1 MYNASLL
8 TTGHFYRP
16 SCERVLRAQLKET
29 RVEKVHYR
37 WHYDNRGIAPLF
49 DFFSPTGES
58 WSLPYFFPC
67 LFVATRPT
75 YEEFLFFF
83 FSFFQRKNS
92 VWQLEFRGLETNLT
106 WHVIRDIRHLD
117 VLKIVEKRMYA
128 TRVWRVSRFW
138 IIYILIF
145 ENEYKSWKSEKCI
158 MIFFVFDKRIT
169 LALKIVFRLKYS

>member
-49 DFFSPTGES
+49 DFFSPTGVVVTAI
-58 WSLPYFFPC
+58 FFSC
-67 LFVATRPT
+67 FFVATRPT

-83 FSFFQRKNS
+83 FIFQRKNS
-92 VWQLEFRGLETNLT
+92 VWQETRFRGLETNLT
-106 WHVIRDIRHLD
+106 RHVIRDIRRFERFK
-117 VLKIVEKRMYA
+117 KIVEKRTYVCNWYL
-128 TRVWRVSRFW
+128 TSFKD
-138 IIYILIF
+138 F
-145 ENEYKSWKSEKCI
+145 G
-158 MIFFVFDKRIT
+158 
-169 LALKIVFRLKYS
+169 